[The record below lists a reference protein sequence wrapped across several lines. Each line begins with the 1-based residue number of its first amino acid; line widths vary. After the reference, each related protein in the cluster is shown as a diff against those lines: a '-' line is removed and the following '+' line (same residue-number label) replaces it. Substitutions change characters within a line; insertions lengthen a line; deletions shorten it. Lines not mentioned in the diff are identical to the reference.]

1 MNNSGVLNQ
10 PPFQSNASYPSPSS
24 QQQSSPHLQVHR
36 NISSPH
42 QAFSPSSPNSTSTL
56 HHQPQPKSQLPL
68 PPNAQQQNLNTNM
81 GQSAMQNQNWS
92 NLPPNMNNSQMQM
105 RPGGPAIGMNNG
117 NAGQVKLM
125 QELNPILNAQLSQE
139 SISYVQMQP
148 SHSQSAA
155 NPQQASLNSP
165 LNSSNQSLPPSSNS
179 PSLNSGLS
187 MRFSRNSPV
196 LTSNNQHLANSQQA
210 QQPQYPSSPG
220 FMSSNMNNVH
230 SPTQPMNR
238 NPQMQPTTGQ
248 QRLQPM
254 QQHRMN
260 VGQPAQQ
267 TYYPSSDNLVSS
279 NQMQQQQQPTG
290 QQVVYSNCGMNSSNM
305 SGGNMNSN
313 MNSSNMTS
321 NMTGNMNSNMSTQQS
336 PNNMASG
343 LASSEMVKQ
352 GLRAKLGARS
362 HQQMNSNA
370 GNSAQTMPPSRGQM
384 PMMQQ
389 QQASPMQ
396 HMAHAGHL
404 QSNSSAGSVHHLQM
418 QQSNSSNMSSNIQ
431 QNSQSQQ
438 PMMNMQTGYGSTSAQ
453 LSSSQQHSPQQLT
466 DEDFDAIGLALSVNN
481 DSSFF
486 SFNDLPE
493 ANTMVGGF

>member
-290 QQVVYSNCGMNSSNM
+290 QQVVYSNCGMNS
-305 SGGNMNSN
+305 G
-313 MNSSNMTS
+313 NMTS